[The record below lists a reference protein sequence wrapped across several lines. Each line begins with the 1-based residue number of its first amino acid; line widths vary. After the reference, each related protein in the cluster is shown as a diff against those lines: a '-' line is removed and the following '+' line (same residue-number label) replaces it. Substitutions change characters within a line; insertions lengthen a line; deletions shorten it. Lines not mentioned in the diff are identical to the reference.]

1 MKLAALFDMYRKK
14 VLQNC
19 FLFQELVKRD
29 FKSKYKG
36 TFLGMAWSVLSPV
49 LQLLVMRLV
58 FTEFFGRNT
67 EHYTTYL
74 FAGNLM
80 FSFFKESTKGGM
92 SALRANRDIFT
103 RINIPKYLFLLSKNV
118 SCIINFFLTMLVFF
132 LFAAL
137 DGITFTWRFIFL
149 LYPIVVLLV
158 FNIGV
163 GLILSA
169 MHVFFKD
176 TQYLYDIFLL
186 LLNYLS
192 AIFYQVDR
200 YSPEMQ
206 RLFLLNPVYCNIK
219 YVRLIVIDGVIPS
232 PEFHGLILF
241 YALVVL
247 IIGGYIYKKYNQKF
261 LYYV

>member
-1 MKLAALFDMYRKK
+1 MKLTQIFSVYRMKAS
-14 VLQNC
+14 QNF

-36 TFLGMAWSVLSPV
+36 TFLGMAWSILSPV

-67 EHYTTYL
+67 EYYTTYL

-92 SALRANRDIFT
+92 SALRSNKDIFT
-103 RINIPKYLFLLSKNV
+103 KINIPKYLFLLSKNV
-118 SCIINFFLTMLVFF
+118 SCIINFLITLLVFF

-149 LYPIVVLLV
+149 LYPITALLV
-158 FNIGV
+158 FNIGM

-200 YSPEMQ
+200 YSLEMQ

-219 YVRLIVIDGVIPS
+219 YVRLIVINGVIPS
-232 PEFHGLILF
+232 LEFHGLILF
-241 YALVVL
+241 YAAIVL
-247 IIGGYIYKKYNQKF
+247 FFGGYIYKRNNQKF